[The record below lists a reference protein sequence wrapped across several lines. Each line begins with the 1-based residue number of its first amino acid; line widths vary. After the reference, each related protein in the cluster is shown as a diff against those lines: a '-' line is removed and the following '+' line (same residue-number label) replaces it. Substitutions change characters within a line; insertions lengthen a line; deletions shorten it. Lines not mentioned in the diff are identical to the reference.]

1 MKLFGLSG
9 LATGKKGDA
18 VFSINAGTQIVRQW
32 NPAVSNPKTP
42 AQVESRAKLKL
53 MSQLG
58 SAVKPF
64 IAIAKDGMKT
74 PRNQFISKN
83 YDLVTYANNEA
94 QIALEDM
101 QFTKGAI
108 ALPSFT
114 ATRENDKLKF
124 ALDQDMAAS
133 LDRVVYLV
141 VSCPSNQE
149 VIPAASI
156 VAQAAGADGDFKA
169 EIDNVAGDICVYAYG
184 IRDNDAAS
192 RVKFSDLG
200 VDPGITVAKIVAT
213 RTLSST
219 SYSMTETRGL
229 QLSSGESSGGST
241 GTNAVRISVTPV
253 NGGDTM
259 AGITG
264 AGNYQVGDTVTLVSP
279 KGLGEGFNGWYD
291 AASNGTQLSSNVTY
305 SFTASESKTIYY
317 NYEEG
322 SLG

>member
-64 IAIAKDGMKT
+64 IAIAKEGMKT

-114 ATRENDKLKF
+114 AVREANKLKF
-124 ALDQDMAAS
+124 ALEQDMAAS

-149 VIPAASI
+149 VIPAASV
-156 VAQAAGADGDFKA
+156 VASAAGADGDFKA
-169 EIDNVAGDICVYAYG
+169 EIDNVEGDICVYAYG

-229 QLSSGESSGGST
+229 QLASGESSGEST
-241 GTNAVRISVTPV
+241 GTNAVRVSVAYTSDSNNPIAS
-253 NGGDTM
+253 NL
-259 AGITG
+259 TG
-264 AGNYQVGDTVTLVSP
+264 AGNYQVGDSVSVQYTGDDDFFGWYSAASQGTRVSQANPYTFTAAENVTLYA
-279 KGLGEGFNGWYD
+279 K
-291 AASNGTQLSSNVTY
+291 TSSD
-305 SFTASESKTIYY
+305 I
-317 NYEEG
+317 G
-322 SLG
+322 

>member
-42 AQVESRAKLKL
+42 AQVQSRAKLKL

-114 ATRENDKLKF
+114 AVREANKLKF
-124 ALDQDMAAS
+124 ALMQDMAAS

-169 EIDNVAGDICVYAYG
+169 EIDDVEGDICVYAYG

-229 QLSSGESSGGST
+229 QLSSGESSGET
-241 GTNAVRISVTPV
+241 PGTNAVRVSLGYTSNAADNV
-253 NGGDTM
+253 
-259 AGITG
+259 AAHLTG
-264 AGNYQVGDTVTLVSP
+264 AGNYEVGESVTVRYTGS
-279 KGLGEGFNGWYD
+279 GGFLGWYNAATGGESISID
-291 AASNGTQLSSNVTY
+291 NPYTFTAASSIALYAYTDNN
-305 SFTASESKTIYY
+305 
-317 NYEEG
+317 
-322 SLG
+322 LG